1 MRARIGDERRCLV
14 DVGQRRRSVFGGDAI
29 NSRDELT
36 RQDGESEHERE
47 ERERRAKAI
56 CADCAVQRD
65 CFDYAMTIRELHGIW
80 GGLTE
85 AERRMILTQ
94 DAG

>member
-1 MRARIGDERRCLV
+1 MGVQTTYDVWQVRAACRGPGARLFFPPAYQERK
-14 DVGQRRRSVFGGDAI
+14 D
-29 NSRDELT
+29 
-36 RQDGESEHERE
+36 ERE

-65 CFDYAMTIRELHGIW
+65 FFDYAMTIRELHGIW